1 MRSTLLA
8 FTLAAGCLPGGQS
21 RPGAVSSL
29 TLKAPAILDHTLH
42 CDVEKGEWEVAV
54 IADSWTSGGK
64 LHWTVDGTYTEKKTV
79 PSVAAAEDGS
89 WDQLEASFDVV
100 DNWRKAAAKT
110 TAFGCSEDVSSLLII
125 FDLDGVRSDCVGIGG
140 DDALWTSLGLTPC
153 EAQDTGEL

>member
-8 FTLAAGCLPGGQS
+8 LTFASGCLPGGQQKPS
-21 RPGAVSSL
+21 ANVEV
-29 TLKAPAILDHTLH
+29 TLKAPAIVDHVLH
-42 CDVEKGEWEVAV
+42 CDVEKAEWEVEV
-54 IADSWTSGGK
+54 LADSWTSGGK
-64 LHWTVDGTYTEKKTV
+64 LHWTVDGTYTEKKSI

-89 WDQLEASFDVV
+89 WDQLQASFDVV

-110 TAFGCSEDVSSLLII
+110 TAFGCAEDVASLLIL

-153 EAQDTGEL
+153 DEGDTGL